1 MHQVMGYEG
10 VCVMRDMR
18 YEGGDCIRD
27 AEGNQFT
34 LILPMFSHSVLA
46 VAALIATAIAHNE
59 PQTPEQVEVQRALQ
73 AAAYHVCHSKF
84 RMACYTLM
92 ISGGSALQRVGYRSV
107 KL

>member
-1 MHQVMGYEG
+1 MHMTCPLGAEHCSEHGSSVYPHKPN
-10 VCVMRDMR
+10 
-18 YEGGDCIRD
+18 IRD

-46 VAALIATAIAHNE
+46 VAALIATAVAHNE

-84 RMACYTLM
+84 RMACYML
-92 ISGGSALQRVGYRSV
+92 IIPGGSALQR
-107 KL
+107 